1 MVPVYRRL
9 LSLGLLVCIASP
21 TFAETVLS
29 TDFET
34 DPVADGWIH
43 DAGWEGT
50 GNTWTTQE
58 ARSWEH
64 SIQIQMGYWRSPELF
79 NEPTGLYKVTLYAKG
94 GAGDVGWG
102 GGVRPLPFNTTSD
115 WTQYEI
121 LMRKAQCWL
130 TSHTSIPVY
139 VDDADITR
147 ITAQEAEQLLAR
159 AFDGIPPFDFPAY
172 QPPNRHRYIPRT
184 ISKLSGGG
192 NFKIVML
199 GDSIVSDTCNSFF
212 DLHIE
217 RMYPGTQ
224 VEIIPSTRGATGC
237 WWFKEENRVQLWVL
251 GHNPDLVMIGG
262 ISQYDDI
269 DSIREVIQQIREGDS
284 EIEIVLM
291 SEAAGRKSPY
301 DTPEDLAPIDPDGT
315 DYRSLLWK
323 LSEEQQ
329 VGFVEMT
336 RPWSQF
342 IVDSGLSYDY
352 FLRDGLHTNYYGC
365 ILLGRIL
372 ESYFAPTVFAE
383 VVGRHVFY
391 NNSAWDGNDPLA
403 NPSDDSAIDTSK
415 SALLG
420 GQTATFANYTSY
432 VRGINGVMI
441 DVWGLWGTP
450 TAGDFEVEVS
460 GVTDGD
466 DAGDYVTTLTP
477 ASVTV
482 RAGAGVGGSDRVTL
496 IFGDT
501 DMYNKRWCRFRVKAS
516 ANTGLPSDEVFY
528 WGLAI
533 GETGNNPAN
542 AYVNASDRL
551 GARTH
556 SHSFLDP
563 APVTDEYDFNRD
575 RLVNAADRLIQ
586 RSHPTHF
593 LNCLKL
599 VTGP

>member
-1 MVPVYRRL
+1 MVLICRRL
-9 LSLGLLVCIASP
+9 LPLGLLVCIASP
-21 TFAETVLS
+21 VFAQVVFSTSLESDPTV
-29 TDFET
+29 
-34 DPVADGWIH
+34 DGWTPANPLGGAF
-43 DAGWEGT
+43 DYGWT
-50 GNTWTTQE
+50 SQE
-58 ARSWEH
+58 ALSGTRSVWVQEG
-64 SIQIQMGYWRSPELF
+64 SWLSPGV
-79 NEPTGLYKVTLYAKG
+79 NEPPGAYKVTFHAKG
-94 GAGDVGWG
+94 ASGDFRMVGAG
-102 GGVRPLPFNTTSD
+102 RPMPFGANGDWARHEALSVLPWF
-115 WTQYEI
+115 Y
-121 LMRKAQCWL
+121 L
-130 TSHTSIPVY
+130 TGNVASPVY
-139 VDDADITR
+139 FDDVEMER
-147 ITAQEAEQLLAR
+147 ITLQEVDQLLAR
-159 AFDGIPPFDFPAY
+159 AFDGIPTFDFPAY
-172 QPPNRHRYIPRT
+172 QPPNRHRYTPLT
-184 ISKLSGGG
+184 MSKLSAGG

-199 GDSIVSDTCNSFF
+199 GDSIVWDTCVSFF

-217 RMYPGTQ
+217 RMYPATQ
-224 VEIIPSTRGATGC
+224 VEIVSSVRGSTGC
-237 WWFKEENRVQLWVL
+237 WWFKEENRVQEWVL
-251 GHNPDLVMIGG
+251 DHNPDLVMIGG
-262 ISQYDDI
+262 ISQFDDI
-269 DSIREVIQQIREGDS
+269 GSIREVIQQIREGDN

-291 SEAAGRKSPY
+291 SKAAGYENPY
-301 DTPEDLAPIDPDGT
+301 YTPENLAPINPNGT
-315 DYRSLLWK
+315 GYRSLLWK

-329 VGFVEMT
+329 TGFVDMT
-336 RPWSQF
+336 QPWSKF
-342 IVDSGLSYDY
+342 IVDSGLPHAY
-352 FLRDGLHTNYYGC
+352 FLRDAIHTNYYGAV
-365 ILLGRIL
+365 LLGRIL
-372 ESYFAPTVFAE
+372 ESYFAPSNPAE
-383 VVGRHVFY
+383 VVARHVFY
-391 NNSAWDGNDPLA
+391 NNSAWDGDNPLA